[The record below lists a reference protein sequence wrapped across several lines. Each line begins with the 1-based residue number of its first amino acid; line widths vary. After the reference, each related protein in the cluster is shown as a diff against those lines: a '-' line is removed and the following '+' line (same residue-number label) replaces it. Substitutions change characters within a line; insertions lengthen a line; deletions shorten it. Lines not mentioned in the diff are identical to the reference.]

1 MPGNNPYPSLAALF
15 TATAQALRARTGTS
29 APLRAC
35 DFPAAIAALP
45 SGTDTSDATAS
56 ASDILA
62 GRTAYGPGG
71 KLTGSIP
78 SLPERTIT
86 PGTQA
91 VTLAAGQY
99 LAGAQTVAGEAALVP
114 GNIRAGAT
122 VFGVA
127 GSYQALPGIMTPL
140 YSNVHSGYVTNSWW
154 ALLDPPQANCAA
166 DIYRLTQG
174 RHYLVGLGA
183 VIGNRF
189 RVGVYNVDPTTAT
202 ENLAGSTVGSD
213 TDNPSPYMVRPV
225 YTAAAD
231 SYLAVFKA
239 NNGTGEAAAAFVL
252 DLDAVTP
259 PGEG

>member
-15 TATAQALRARTGTS
+15 TATAQALRARTGET

-45 SGTDTSDATAS
+45 SGTDTSDATAN

-86 PGTQA
+86 PGTQS

-127 GSYQALPGIMTPL
+127 GSYRALPGIMTPL
-140 YSNVHSGYVTNSWW
+140 HSNVHSGYVSNSLWV
-154 ALLDPPQANCAA
+154 PQAPDAHLSA
-166 DIYRLTQG
+166 DIYRLTRG
-174 RHYLVGLGA
+174 RHYLIGLGA
-183 VIGNRF
+183 VVGNRF
-189 RVGVYNVDPTTAT
+189 RTGVFSVDPTTAT
-202 ENLAGSTVGSD
+202 ENLAGTTVGTD
-213 TDNPSPYMVRPV
+213 LDNPGTYALKPV

-231 SYLAVFKA
+231 SYLAVFKS
-239 NNGTGEAAAAFVL
+239 NNGTGDAAVAFVL